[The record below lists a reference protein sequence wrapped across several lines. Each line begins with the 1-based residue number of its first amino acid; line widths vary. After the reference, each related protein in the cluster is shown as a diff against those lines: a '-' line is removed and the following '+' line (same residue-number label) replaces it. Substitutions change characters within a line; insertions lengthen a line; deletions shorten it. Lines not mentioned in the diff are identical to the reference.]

1 MNGTSARTP
10 RQRLED
16 LITQGAADP
25 TPVFEVG
32 IPRRD
37 GVELAA
43 DIYLPVE
50 SARPAPAI
58 VQSTPYDKR
67 NPLLF
72 LSEARFFQNQGYAF
86 VIHDVRGRGKS
97 EGEWRAWVNDGRDG
111 HDVVEWVAAQT
122 WCNGI
127 SYMGW
132 TQWATAAER
141 PSHLK
146 CMVSTSAAGRWQQEI
161 PYTRGSGYRSRE
173 GRWRDAPRKSEGK
186 IRSTD
191 GANAI
196 LCGNGR

>member
-1 MNGTSARTP
+1 MTGTPSRTP
-10 RQRLED
+10 RQRFED
-16 LITQGAADP
+16 LVVRAAADP

-32 IPRRD
+32 IPMRD

-58 VQSTPYDKR
+58 VQSTPYDKS

-122 WCNGI
+122 WCNGNVGTTGI

-161 PYTRGSGYRSRE
+161 PYTSGV
-173 GRWRDAPRKSEGK
+173 
-186 IRSTD
+186 
-191 GANAI
+191 
-196 LCGNGR
+196 

>member
-32 IPRRD
+32 IPMRD

-86 VIHDVRGRGKS
+86 VIHDLPRLRI
-97 EGEWRAWVNDGRDG
+97 
-111 HDVVEWVAAQT
+111 H
-122 WCNGI
+122 
-127 SYMGW
+127 
-132 TQWATAAER
+132 
-141 PSHLK
+141 
-146 CMVSTSAAGRWQQEI
+146 
-161 PYTRGSGYRSRE
+161 RGSGYRSRE
-173 GRWRDAPRKSEGK
+173 GQWRDAPRKREGK

-191 GANAI
+191 GAIAYFHFSSA
-196 LCGNGR
+196 L